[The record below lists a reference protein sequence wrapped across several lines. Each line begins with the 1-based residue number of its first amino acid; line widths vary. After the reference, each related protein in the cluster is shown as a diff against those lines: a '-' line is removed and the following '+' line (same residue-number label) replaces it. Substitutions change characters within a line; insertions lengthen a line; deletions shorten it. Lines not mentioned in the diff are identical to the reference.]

1 MLLNDTGAGIVDTA
15 AGMLDSGSTAVGL
28 AATEVLMVLEGAKFA
43 LEATTSGDDVTAR
56 AVVVGAMA
64 MSEETVLVMAM
75 GAEVAIDVAAVEVV
89 LENGP
94 VELLLLLL
102 PVGWAVLAA
111 PEYRV
116 GPGMM

>member
-1 MLLNDTGAGIVDTA
+1 MLLNDTGAGIVDDA
-15 AGMLDSGSTAVGL
+15 AGMLDAGPTAVGL
-28 AATEVLMVLEGAKFA
+28 AAMEVLMVLEEPRIA
-43 LEATTSGDDVTAR
+43 LEATISGVDVVVA

-64 MSEETVLVMAM
+64 ISEETVLVIAM
-75 GAEVAIDVAAVEVV
+75 GIEVAIDVAEVEVV
-89 LENGP
+89 LENGL
-94 VELLLLLL
+94 VELLLLL